1 LWAVRLADRAAF
13 GERAAPYEA
22 LAELSRRLGE
32 SPDPATLLPTV
43 ADAAAHAVG
52 ATRAVAV
59 LHVDTG
65 PDEAASA
72 PVEAGDC
79 RSEAAIE
86 VPVTDRDERLGT
98 IAVQMPAGRNLRGH
112 DTQLLLDLANQSAIA
127 FRNARLTAEL
137 AAQVERLRLQTDE
150 LVASR
155 QRLFT
160 AGDAARRRLERAIS
174 RDVVAH
180 LEPLPAALDRLAQ
193 DGRVTDLEHLAALV
207 AGADAALGA
216 LREITRGVFPAQLVR
231 GGLGAALASYL
242 GRSGSRGSLTLD
254 PSADRRFDPRAEA
267 AAYFCVVEAAQN
279 LQPPVEVD
287 VSARDGRLVLRVVG
301 RPDGVVSMSQIRD
314 RVEAAGG
321 TVAQEVRGNRT
332 VIDVRLPAAAP
343 MDSAQIPV
351 TAASS

>member
-1 LWAVRLADRAAF
+1 
-13 GERAAPYEA
+13 
-22 LAELSRRLGE
+22 
-32 SPDPATLLPTV
+32 
-43 ADAAAHAVG
+43 
-52 ATRAVAV
+52 V

-65 PDEAASA
+65 TDPAASC
-72 PVEAGDC
+72 PDEAGDC
-79 RSEAAIE
+79 RPDASIE
-86 VPVTDRDERLGT
+86 VPVIDRDERLGT

-137 AAQVERLRLQTDE
+137 AGQVDELRLRTDE

-155 QRLFT
+155 QRLIT
-160 AGDAARRRLERAIS
+160 AGDAERRRLERAIS

-193 DGRVTDLEHLAALV
+193 DRSLADAEHLATLV
-207 AGADAALGA
+207 AGADAALEA

-242 GRSGSRGSLTLD
+242 GRSGSRGHLAIDT
-254 PSADRRFDPRAEA
+254 SAVGRFDPRAEA

-279 LQPPVEVD
+279 LQPPVEVA
-287 VSARDGRLVLRVVG
+287 VAAADGRLVLRVAG
-301 RPDGVVSMSQIRD
+301 RPDGEVGMSQIRD

-321 TVAQEVRGNRT
+321 TVTQETRGDRT
-332 VIDVRLPAAAP
+332 VIDVRLPATTP
-343 MDSAQIPV
+343 IGSAQVPV